1 MKSIFVKTKTV
12 KRQDF
17 TNVPIFLQ
25 IGSGKNG
32 IETRA
37 YRKQKYWE
45 MRKLVQKVLMVLF
58 NSQGTIQGQGKNV
71 TIKGAIFVFHCK
83 SLN

>member
-1 MKSIFVKTKTV
+1 
-12 KRQDF
+12 
-17 TNVPIFLQ
+17 
-25 IGSGKNG
+25 
-32 IETRA
+32 
-37 YRKQKYWE
+37 

>member
-17 TNVPIFLQ
+17 TNVLIFLQ
-25 IGSGKNG
+25 IGSGKNR

-37 YRKQKYWE
+37 YRKK
-45 MRKLVQKVLMVLF
+45 
-58 NSQGTIQGQGKNV
+58 NTGK
-71 TIKGAIFVFHCK
+71 
-83 SLN
+83 